1 METLWGDWPTL
12 THPVRLTMLTEGGRE
27 GPPLTVEAYVMPE
40 MPEVETIRRDLLP
53 HVVGR
58 RITDA
63 DVRWPGTVQG
73 LSPTAFRTRLVGLR
87 IVEIARRGK
96 YFLFHVSGGWTLI
109 VHLGMTGQLLTRP
122 PAERAQAWIRVAL
135 GLEGSRGL
143 WFVDPRKFGRIYLVE
158 DPESIV
164 GRLGPEPLEDRF
176 SARHLAELLERRRG
190 VLKPLLLNQSFV
202 AGVGNIYADE
212 ALFAA
217 RIRPDRR
224 ADSLRPAEIVRLH
237 RGIRRALRRGL
248 KDAGSSVDF
257 YRRPDG
263 GEGSHQENF
272 LVFRRTGEACPRCGT
287 PIERIVLG
295 GRSTHFCP
303 GCQA

>member
-1 METLWGDWPTL
+1 
-12 THPVRLTMLTEGGRE
+12 
-27 GPPLTVEAYVMPE
+27 

-58 RITDA
+58 RVTEA
-63 DVRWPGTVQG
+63 DVRWPGTIQG
-73 LSPTAFRTRLVGLR
+73 LSPRDFRSRLLGRRVVG
-87 IVEIARRGK
+87 IGRRGK
-96 YFLFHVSGGWTLI
+96 YFLFHLSEGWTLI

-122 PAERAQAWIRVAL
+122 PEERAQSWTRVAF
-135 GLEGSRGL
+135 GLEGARGL

-158 DPESIV
+158 DPDSVV
-164 GRLGPEPLEDRF
+164 GRLGPEPMEDRF
-176 SARHLAELLERRRG
+176 SARQLAELLERRSG
-190 VLKPLLLNQSFV
+190 ILKPLLLNQGFV

-217 RIRPDRR
+217 RLRPDRK
-224 ADSLRPAEIVRLH
+224 ADTLRPDEVVRLH

-248 KDAGSSVDF
+248 RDAGSSVDF

-263 GEGSHQENF
+263 REGGHQEKF
-272 LVFRRTGEACPRCGT
+272 LVFRRTGEACARCGT
-287 PIERIVLG
+287 TIERIVLG

-303 GCQA
+303 GCQL